1 MSQCNISTHIS
12 FYIYTNKE
20 RQGTLEKIK
29 GKTPSLI
36 KQNTYSFPKYSK
48 PFIQSTT
55 KIRVFSFIYFCYY
68 IKSDQRIKQILN
80 CNMVAVVLLSYVML
94 LQLT

>member
-29 GKTPSLI
+29 GKTPLTKKNKTHIVFLNIVNHLYNPQLRLECFLLFIFVIISNLI
-36 KQNTYSFPKYSK
+36 KESNKYS
-48 PFIQSTT
+48 IV
-55 KIRVFSFIYFCYY
+55 IW
-68 IKSDQRIKQILN
+68 
-80 CNMVAVVLLSYVML
+80 
-94 LQLT
+94 LQ